1 MTATT
6 EAFQTLADLLA
17 REPALPNIPK
27 VVALVV
33 HETNQPEPDLHRL
46 CSWIGTD
53 PALAAQ
59 LLRMANGNPFRLA
72 GRIGSVAEA
81 LAVLGPVHL
90 RSIAHGAATGAI
102 ARPVP
107 GVSLPAFWRYSLNTA
122 KVARALAGNLRL
134 ETVTAFSVGLVH
146 AIGELVMLA
155 SLPAQQMRP
164 VELAAPALSR
174 QRARVEQQLLGFS
187 YADVSAGLAR
197 AWRWPTSLVDA
208 LWQHTQPYEADDL
221 EPLAG
226 ILHLASWRAR
236 AKEAGITGNALTD
249 CFPYDVGVPLGLD
262 IDLVLQ
268 QDPIDWNARPG
279 VANWH

>member
-6 EAFQTLADLLA
+6 EAFPTLADLLA

-33 HETNQPEPDLHRL
+33 NETNQPEPDLRRL

-53 PALAAQ
+53 PGLAAQ
-59 LLRMANGNPFRLA
+59 LLRTANGNPFRLA
-72 GRIGSVAEA
+72 GRIGSVAQA

-90 RSIAHGAATGAI
+90 RSIAHAAATSGVAK
-102 ARPVP
+102 PVP

-134 ETVTAFSVGLVH
+134 ETATAFSAGLVH
-146 AIGELVMLA
+146 ALGELVILA
-155 SLPAQQMRP
+155 NLPPQQIQP
-164 VELAAPALSR
+164 VERAVPALGP
-174 QRARVEQQLLGFS
+174 QRARVEQQLLGFC

-197 AWRWPTSLVDA
+197 AWRWPAALVDA
-208 LWQHTQPYEADDL
+208 LWQHTQPFEADDL

-226 ILHLASWRAR
+226 ILHLAAWRAR
-236 AKEAGITGNALTD
+236 AKEFGITGNALTD
-249 CFPYDVGVPLGLD
+249 SFPYDVGVPLGLD
-262 IDLVLQ
+262 IDLVMQ
-268 QDPIDWNARPG
+268 QDPIDWNTRSGNAG
-279 VANWH
+279 WD